1 YVILGYGVAGRA
13 ALAALLERDP
23 VAKVLVVD
31 ARADAS
37 LNAPNFPTDS
47 GGGGGGGGIKS
58 AWITRDTLIES
69 APNSTGQ
76 SGRVQAAAALPRK
89 QEVVAFGS
97 CLVAL
102 GSRPRPPPPGF
113 IDPAARGHV
122 TLLGS
127 REGAGR
133 EELKREVAAGR
144 AVTIVGSSW
153 QALELACWI
162 QE

>member
-23 VAKVLVVD
+23 MAKVLVVD
-31 ARADAS
+31 AHADAS
-37 LNAPNFPTDS
+37 LNAPNFPKDS
-47 GGGGGGGGIKS
+47 GGGGGGGGIPS
-58 AWITRDTLIES
+58 ARNSTRDTQES
-69 APNSTGQ
+69 VRNSTGE
-76 SGRVQAAAALPRK
+76 SGKVQATAASPRK
-89 QEVVAFGS
+89 QEAVAFGR